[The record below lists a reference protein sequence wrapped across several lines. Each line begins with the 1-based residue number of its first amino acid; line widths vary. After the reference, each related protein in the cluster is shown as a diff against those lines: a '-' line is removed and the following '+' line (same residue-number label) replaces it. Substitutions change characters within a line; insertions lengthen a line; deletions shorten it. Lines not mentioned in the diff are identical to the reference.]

1 MRANG
6 RVVVALGF
14 LCGLPGCFAIK
25 LPDKI
30 VVQGGNQGKSS
41 RPASTPAPCD
51 LSDLPNPPPDGRPP
65 LAVLDFQVGQ
75 SMEADVGR
83 ALADLC
89 RDAIQESGRFSL
101 VDRERIA
108 DILGERDFADAMQCD
123 NTVCLVRYGELLGA
137 ERMMQGRINRLGDVF
152 VLAVGLTDVDTGEQI
167 ARSASLASIEE
178 STGAVPDLV
187 CQILRNASTE
197 DR

>member
-1 MRANG
+1 MRAD
-6 RVVVALGF
+6 RWVVLALGF
-14 LCGLPGCFAIK
+14 LCGLPGCFAIR

-30 VVQGGNQGKSS
+30 VVHDGNQSKPS
-41 RPASTPAPCD
+41 RPTSTAAPCD
-51 LSDLPNPPPDGRPP
+51 LSDLPNPPPDQRPP
-65 LAVLDFQVGQ
+65 LAVLDFQVGE

-89 RDAIQESGRFSL
+89 RDAIQESGRFLL

-108 DILGERDFADAMQCD
+108 DILGERDFADAVRCD
-123 NTVCLVRYGELLGA
+123 STVCLVRYGKILGA
-137 ERMMQGRINRLGDVF
+137 EKMMQGRINRLGDVF

-167 ARSASLASIEE
+167 AKSASLASVED

-187 CQILRNASTE
+187 CQILRNACSE